1 MIGVLLGLV
10 VTAAVAAV
18 GLRRWQRSRAARCR
32 PGATLQRALPVTRF
46 DEIDA
51 LLEGRSC
58 RCGAPLRNTGET
70 SQVRGSRRFR
80 IVRLLCHEC
89 ERDEVVYFDVTRV
102 FH

>member
-1 MIGVLLGLV
+1 MIGVLLGLAV
-10 VTAAVAAV
+10 MVAVAAV
-18 GLRRWQRSRAARCR
+18 GFRRWQRSRAARQR
-32 PGATLQRALPVTRF
+32 PGATLQRAVPVTRF

-51 LLEGRSC
+51 VLDGRIC
-58 RCGAPLRNTGET
+58 RCGAPLRVSGET
-70 SQVRGSRRFR
+70 SRLRGSRRFR